1 MHPGHRT
8 PQPAGGTRLMDVLSM
23 KIQVKLYASL
33 SDRMP
38 AGVQPHEGAVL
49 ELPDGTSPHALIDRL
64 DVPKE
69 LAHLIL
75 LNGVYVNPED
85 RDKPVLKDGDVVAVW
100 PPIAGG

>member
-1 MHPGHRT
+1 
-8 PQPAGGTRLMDVLSM
+8 MDALPM

-38 AGVQPHEGAVL
+38 DGVPPHEGAL
-49 ELPDGTSPHALIDRL
+49 LDLPGDTSPHALIDQL
-64 DVPKE
+64 DVPRE

-85 RDKPVLKDGDVVAVW
+85 RDKPVLRDGDVVAVW